1 MSVVRQRWPGEKRS
15 RTWKL
20 FQSVQLSHSFVFD
33 SVWPH
38 GLQHTRLPCPSPT
51 LGACSNSCPS
61 GWWCH
66 PIISSSVVPFF
77 SHLQSFPASGPFP
90 MNQLFTSGSQ
100 RTGAS
105 ALVSVLPM
113 NTQGQFTLG
122 LTGLVS
128 LLSKGL
134 WRVFFST
141 TVQKHQLFS
150 AELQDNYGRR
160 LSPAQTTYFS
170 ESGATPAHTWA

>member
-1 MSVVRQRWPGEKRS
+1 MDWNSERIVVQSLSYVRLCNPMDCSMPGSLSFTISWSLFKLMSIESMMPFKH
-15 RTWKL
+15 L
-20 FQSVQLSHSFVFD
+20 IL
-33 SVWPH
+33 
-38 GLQHTRLPCPSPT
+38 
-51 LGACSNSCPS
+51 
-61 GWWCH
+61 CH
-66 PIISSSVVPFF
+66 PLSSC
-77 SHLQSFPASGPFP
+77 LQFFPASGPFP

>member
-1 MSVVRQRWPGEKRS
+1 MEINSLWIETPREL
-15 RTWKL
+15 L
-20 FQSVQLSHSFVFD
+20 FSHSVMSD
-33 SVWPH
+33 SATPWTAAC
-38 GLQHTRLPCPSPT
+38 QAPCPSLSPEV
-51 LGACSNSCPS
+51 CSNSCPLS
-61 GWWCH
+61 RWCH
-66 PIISSSVVPFF
+66 SNISFSVTPFSSC
-77 SHLQSFPASGPFP
+77 LQFFPASGPFP